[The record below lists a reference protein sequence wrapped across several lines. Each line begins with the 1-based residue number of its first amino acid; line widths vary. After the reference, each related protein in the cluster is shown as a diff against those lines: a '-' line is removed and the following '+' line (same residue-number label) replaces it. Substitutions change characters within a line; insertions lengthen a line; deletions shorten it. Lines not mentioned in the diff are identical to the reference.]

1 VICDHVTLP
10 GGINAIVCGRGR
22 RKPPSCKCGRPSTK
36 LCDFEVKA
44 HDGHAQARTC
54 DKPLCDACAVS
65 VGKNRDF
72 CPDHPRPEGA
82 QLKLGEL

>member
-1 VICDHVTLP
+1 MICEHVTLP

-22 RKPPSCKCGRPSTK
+22 RRPALCKCGRPSTK
-36 LCDFEVKA
+36 LCDFEIAPAIHSAKA
-44 HDGHAQARTC
+44 KTC

-65 VGKNRDF
+65 VGKNKDF